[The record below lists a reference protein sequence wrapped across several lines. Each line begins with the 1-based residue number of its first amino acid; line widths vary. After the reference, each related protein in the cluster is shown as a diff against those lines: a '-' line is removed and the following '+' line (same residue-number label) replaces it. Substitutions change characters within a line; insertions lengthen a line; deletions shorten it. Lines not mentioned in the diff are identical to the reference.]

1 MYQLKPIHLAS
12 ISGKKNIPHK
22 QLRLSDISCGIS
34 SFLRDYNRTFVT
46 ETMILKN
53 INDSYDDIETTARF
67 VGSYEPSIAY
77 LSVPT
82 RPTAFNNVEPADES
96 ILLEAYQVF
105 NEYVD
110 KVELLKG
117 YEGNSFSASGDSEK
131 DLLSITAVHPMRED
145 AVYELLKKN
154 GDDEQLL
161 MTLLNE
167 KLKKVQY
174 NNANYYVRR
183 FKRDLT

>member
-34 SFLRDYNRTFVT
+34 SFLRDYNGTFVT